1 MNTDRV
7 AIFLLGRIFPTQG
20 LNQHLLCFLHFR
32 QILCLQSHQRS
43 PLIGYTPMWN
53 KKFKEMSVNTYNRH
67 LGNESRPLV
76 ILKLTITRNQI
87 IKYCNSVFSNMTF
100 VASSVSSAAH
110 RHPTLCDPMDCS
122 VPKLPVHHQF
132 LELTQIHVHQ
142 VSDAI
147 LASHPLLSPSSPT
160 FNLS

>member
-1 MNTDRV
+1 
-7 AIFLLGRIFPTQG
+7 
-20 LNQHLLCFLHFR
+20 
-32 QILCLQSHQRS
+32 
-43 PLIGYTPMWN
+43 
-53 KKFKEMSVNTYNRH
+53 MSVNTYNRH

-87 IKYCNSVFSNMTF
+87 IKYCNSVFSNTTF

-122 VPKLPVHHQF
+122 VPRLPVHHQF

-160 FNLS
+160 FNLSQYHGLFPKESFLCIRWPKYCSFSFSISPSNEHPGLISFRID